1 MVQSSRQDGAW
12 SGLRVIAVLLVLA
25 ASAAAQTTS
34 TIEGTV
40 SDASGA
46 VIPGAEVN
54 VRGETISAERRAAT
68 DAKGFY
74 RVTALPA
81 GIYTVTVTFSGLSPN
96 AATLDVTLN
105 RVVTFDVTM
114 QVGGVQ
120 ETVAVSVPA
129 LDPSTSAT
137 GRPLRRERSRSCPS
151 TAATTSTSAAG
162 AGRRHQPA
170 GRSEQRPI
178 QSGAG
183 RAERQ
188 QQFPDRRSVEQ
199 GHGERRA
206 GAAVQPGNDRRVSGV
221 DERLQGGVR
230 AGVGRDRQRHHQE
243 RRQPVQRRR
252 LDLPPR

>member
-1 MVQSSRQDGAW
+1 MAQSSRQDGAW

-25 ASAAAQTTS
+25 SSAAAQTTS

-46 VIPGAEVN
+46 VLPGAEVN
-54 VRGETISAERRAAT
+54 VRGETISAERRATT

-81 GIYTVTVTFSGLSPN
+81 GTYTVTVTFSGLSPN

-137 GRPLRRERSRSCPS
+137 ATTITPREIAELPVNGRNYLDLLQLVPGVAINRQVDPEYRSIESRYSASVAATTISCSTASRTRTPS
-151 TAATTSTSAAG
+151 TA
-162 AGRRHQPA
+162 GRRSSSTRKPSPSS
-170 GRSEQRPI
+170 RC
-178 QSGAG
+178 
-183 RAERQ
+183 
-188 QQFPDRRSVEQ
+188 
-199 GHGERRA
+199 
-206 GAAVQPGNDRRVSGV
+206 
-221 DERLQGGVR
+221 
-230 AGVGRDRQRHHQE
+230 
-243 RRQPVQRRR
+243 
-252 LDLPPR
+252 